1 MAGMWL
7 GLIAFLLKINVMD
20 NYNKIRGILNFDD
33 TDSFYYLQILK
44 RRKDNPDLSKDMIP
58 LVDLIIDSMEKF
70 DFLESMV
77 KSICNSEN
85 ARAYLRINRRSKK
98 RTANETLILLTGY
111 VISGEYNAAKSAYVS
126 ACGRNHSD
134 KDKKWIIDVD
144 WEDIPAGIE
153 HTVYVEDMIAKIK
166 ELLSEAKREPSVI
179 RIPTKNGVHLIT
191 RPFRLDKFH
200 EYYKETVH
208 KDNPTLLYCK

>member
-1 MAGMWL
+1 
-7 GLIAFLLKINVMD
+7 MD
-20 NYNKIRGILNFDD
+20 NYNKIRGMLNFEDPD
-33 TDSFYYLQILK
+33 CFYYLQILK

-70 DFLESMV
+70 DSLENMV
-77 KSICNSEN
+77 KAICNSEN

-111 VISGEYNAAKSAYVS
+111 VISGEYNAAKSAYMS

-144 WEDIPAGIE
+144 WADIPEDIDRDDYLDG
-153 HTVYVEDMIAKIK
+153 MIKK
-166 ELLSEAKREPSVI
+166 LRELLSEAKREPAVI
-179 RIPTKNGVHLIT
+179 KIPTKNGIHLIT
-191 RPFRLDKFH
+191 RPFRLDKFQDF
-200 EYYKETVH
+200 YKETIH